1 MQEKQVHF
9 SGLSQIRSGDAVLVP
24 ASDFTMLLLSTHE
37 YICTASRVRMKTVGM
52 MKEMRRPRSLK
63 DCLLNQA
70 NMFSGG
76 DPLPQ
81 NWVRVLS
88 RGTGQMYYANV
99 ETGVTQSEKLQSVTL
114 CHQGLLGRQQS
125 HPLLQGNVHAG
136 SQNNTE
142 VGQCLSSFEAPALQ
156 VRDSYRVSSQAN
168 LSATGKNGYKQK
180 SQLKRMFLRWMRRVY
195 GLYKV
200 PSKRASATVSAF
212 VI

>member
-1 MQEKQVHF
+1 MI
-9 SGLSQIRSGDAVLVP
+9 LDWIAATP
-24 ASDFTMLLLSTHE
+24 ANCLGPALRTPPDQLQ
-37 YICTASRVRMKTVGM
+37 
-52 MKEMRRPRSLK
+52 RPAWHGWSLK
-63 DCLLNQA
+63 DWLLNQA
-70 NMFSGG
+70 NVFSGE

-99 ETGVTQSEKLQSVTL
+99 ETGVAQSEKPQSVTL

-125 HPLLQGNVHAG
+125 HPPLQGSVHAG
-136 SQNNTE
+136 SQIIWRS
-142 VGQCLSSFEAPALQ
+142 GSAWAAL
-156 VRDSYRVSSQAN
+156 RLRLCGFATNYRVGSQAN

-180 SQLKRMFLRWMRRVY
+180 SQLKRMFLRWMRRAY